1 MKSQLT
7 KLDAI
12 LVLLTG
18 GAIIAIA
25 SPNRITTA
33 AALLTW
39 SLCCAIAYAGYRLR
53 ELDRSPGAFVRGQ
66 AFNPH
71 NFDLPKLEKE
81 LQEQVTSRIA
91 RQLYRA
97 ALRNHF
103 NSLPCDCHPALLS
116 NDGGYHEAGCG
127 VSWGP
132 KAAAMLDDPPPPTE
146 GESDLDFLSRAC
158 ERKIYPEPK
167 TIHER

>member
-25 SPNRITTA
+25 SPNRITAA

-53 ELDRSPGAFVRGQ
+53 ELDRSPGAFLRGQ
-66 AFNPH
+66 Y
-71 NFDLPKLEKE
+71 LPKLEKE
-81 LQEQVTSRIA
+81 LQEQVMLRTA

-116 NDGGYHEAGCG
+116 NDDGYHESGCG

-158 ERKIYPEPK
+158 ERKIYPVGEVK
-167 TIHER
+167 